1 MSHNLNKI
9 LKYIIYSGLFLVPLV
24 PLVVADSLFFPF
36 IAGKNFAFRI
46 ITEIVV
52 GAWAVL
58 AIRNKN
64 YRPKFSWLLINF
76 IAFVG
81 IMGVAD
87 LLGANPAKSFWSN
100 FERMEGWVT
109 ILHLLGYFIVL
120 GTMLN
125 TEKLWNRF
133 FNTSI
138 GVSVFICLYGILQ
151 LLGKIT
157 INQGGVRVDAT
168 FGNAA
173 YLAIYLLFNFFITL
187 ILFVKRR
194 EKKFAEKKK
203 FLSFGAADFA
213 YIFAMFLQL
222 FILYHT
228 ATRGAILGLF
238 GGLLIVFI
246 FFFLSKNIIPPVKK
260 IGTYGLITFSVIAIL
275 FFSLKDASFIKN
287 SPVLSR
293 ISSISMNEISRSR
306 LPVWNMA
313 MKGFSE
319 RPIIGWGQENF
330 NYVFDKNYDP
340 KMYNQEQWFDRA
352 HNVFLD
358 WLIAGGILGLLIYLC
373 FYFFGI
379 KYVWSGG
386 EENKFSISE
395 KILLLGLFAGY
406 FFHSIFVFDNI
417 TSYLMFFSV
426 LAYIHSR
433 TPIRQ
438 NEKEKLVNINNE
450 WIKNVVVVAVI
461 FTTLFSI
468 YFFNAKGILSGRTF
482 IKALVKSR
490 SQNFSE
496 GLDLFKKA
504 LAYNAYS
511 KLEIREQL
519 AQIASELASNQN
531 IDLQAK
537 QQFFDTAKD
546 EMLKQIEKDP
556 ENARYE
562 VFAGA
567 LYNRYKMYDEAIRH
581 LEKSL
586 QLSPNKQSIMFELG
600 TSYLNKGRDK
610 DALEILKKAFD
621 GDQTYIDARIIY
633 AIAAIYSGEN
643 KLAEGLLVPVWG
655 TALVHDDRI
664 VKAYFDTGQFDK
676 VIQISKERIEKEP
689 NNIQFRVALA
699 LAYVKSGMKNEAIGE
714 IRQAM
719 VLNPSFKSD
728 GEKIIKGIEE
738 GNI

>member
-1 MSHNLNKI
+1 MNLNKI

-36 IAGKNFAFRI
+36 ITGKNFAFRI

-187 ILFVKRR
+187 ILFVKRGER
-194 EKKFAEKKK
+194 RFAEKKK
-203 FLSFGAADFA
+203 FLSFGAVDFA

-260 IGTYGLITFSVIAIL
+260 IGTYGLITFSVVAVL
-275 FFSLKDASFIKN
+275 FFSLKDASFVKN

-358 WLIAGGILGLLIYLC
+358 WLIAGGILGLFIYLC

-433 TPIRQ
+433 TPARQ

-450 WIKNVVVVAVI
+450 WMKNVAVVIVI

-496 GLDLFKKA
+496 GLGLFKKA
-504 LAYNAYS
+504 LAYDAYS

-643 KLAEGLLVPVWG
+643 KLADGLLVPVWG

-699 LAYVKSGMKNEAIGE
+699 LAYIKSGMKNEAIGE